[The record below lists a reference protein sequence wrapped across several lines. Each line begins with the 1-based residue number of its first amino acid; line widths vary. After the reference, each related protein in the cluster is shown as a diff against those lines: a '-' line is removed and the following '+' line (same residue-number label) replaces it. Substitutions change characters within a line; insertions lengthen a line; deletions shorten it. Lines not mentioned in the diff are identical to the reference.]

1 MKFKEASYFLMLVVV
16 SASCGNNSGEDN
28 AVPDKGE
35 KSSPINCY
43 RYADSGDTIILK
55 LIHVGESITGTL
67 VYKMP
72 QKNTG
77 KGTIQG
83 RMTGDLLIVR
93 YTPLVDS
100 TVIQQKVFRLK
111 EKYFVEGHG
120 ETNNENGQIKFKNID
135 DLKFVETIKLGE
147 IACQ

>member
-1 MKFKEASYFLMLVVV
+1 MKFKEASYFLMLVVL
-16 SASCGNNSGEDN
+16 SASCGNNPGEDN
-28 AVPDKGE
+28 SVSDKSE

-43 RYADSGDTIILK
+43 QYANSGDTIILK
-55 LIHVGESITGTL
+55 LIRVGESITGTL

-72 QKNTG
+72 QKNTS

-83 RMTGDLLIVR
+83 RMTEDLLIVR

-100 TVIQQKVFRLK
+100 SVIQQKVFRLK

-120 ETNNENGQIKFKNID
+120 ATNNENGQVRFKNID
-135 DLKFVETIKLGE
+135 DLKFVDTVRLEE
-147 IACQ
+147 ITCE